1 MTQPNAKRGK
11 RAPAKTARRSAAR
24 RGAPA
29 KGAGVF
35 AAAATLGA
43 VGAGAALLEAAV
55 LFLALGGAVVLAPRL
70 WRQTRGGGKPAD
82 LPLLSPATPSD
93 AETRYISLPG
103 LKIKQALGKSITY
116 RVVITACD
124 LSWNFAI
131 LGQAQAAAGLS
142 AISLAAGT
150 VFYFV
155 HETVWNRF
163 APQDT
168 VAVPLPAFG
177 SGASQEE
184 RDALEVERSVA
195 KTVTF
200 RTFATVTEF
209 TTNFLVVGD
218 ATTAAALTAFG
229 FVLGPFIYLGHE
241 KVWELASAPKQ
252 PASAPSAP
260 AEPPAPAL
268 VATPVPA

>member
-1 MTQPNAKRGK
+1 M
-11 RAPAKTARRSAAR
+11 
-24 RGAPA
+24 
-29 KGAGVF
+29 VF
-35 AAAATLGA
+35 
-43 VGAGAALLEAAV
+43 
-55 LFLALGGAVVLAPRL
+55 APRL
-70 WRQTRGGGKPAD
+70 WRQTRGGGKPSA
-82 LPLLSPATPSD
+82 LPLLPPATRSD
-93 AETRYISLPG
+93 AEETRYISLPG
-103 LKIKQALGKSITY
+103 LKIKEALGKSITY

-155 HETVWNRF
+155 HETAWNRF

-177 SGASQEE
+177 SGAPQEE

-200 RTFATVTEF
+200 RAFATVTEF

-218 ATTAAALTAFG
+218 ATTAVALTAFG

-252 PASAPSAP
+252 SAS
-260 AEPPAPAL
+260 EPPLAPESPAPPL
-268 VATPVPA
+268 VATPVSA